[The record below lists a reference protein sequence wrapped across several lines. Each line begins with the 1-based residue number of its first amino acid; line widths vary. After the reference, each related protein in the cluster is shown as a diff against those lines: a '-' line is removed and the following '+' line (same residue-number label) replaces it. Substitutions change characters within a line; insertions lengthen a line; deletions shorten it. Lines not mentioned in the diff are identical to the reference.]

1 MIKRILITSVSCLGV
16 GFLAQIAQRALQT
29 EFLNNLLQNDLI
41 QLQIALLA
49 INSATLGVVLTRIR
63 DLIEQKNVDSIHF
76 REVRKQMLLSIR
88 EQITLI
94 AMAII
99 TLTVWPSSSST
110 WSSDSDLMFGSITCA
125 IFIYSL
131 SILYDTAKS
140 ILKIIDFQP

>member
-1 MIKRILITSVSCLGV
+1 MFKRILITSASCLGA

-49 INSATLGVVLTRIR
+49 INSATLGVVLTKIR
-63 DLIEQKNVDSIHF
+63 DLIEQKNVDSSYF

-94 AMAII
+94 AMAIV
-99 TLTVWPSSSST
+99 TLTMWSSSSLT
-110 WSSDSDLMFGSITCA
+110 WSSDSNLMLGSITCA

-131 SILYDTAKS
+131 SK
-140 ILKIIDFQP
+140 